1 MKNNPRKVLIKDS
14 ENCYLRSEDRLIVG
28 INLSNLVV
36 VETNDAILVSNKDS
50 TQEVKKTVQILNES
64 NLKEGKDNKKIFR
77 PWGSFTSSESGSSW
91 QVKRLEIKPKA
102 IISLQMHNK
111 RSEHCVIVDGTAKV
125 EIDGKTSIL
134 RKNES
139 TYIPLGTKHRLS
151 NPFET
156 PLILIEVQSGSYL
169 GEDDIIRFEDIYGR
183 SS

>member
-1 MKNNPRKVLIKDS
+1 M
-14 ENCYLRSEDRLIVG
+14 
-28 INLSNLVV
+28 
-36 VETNDAILVSNKDS
+36 
-50 TQEVKKTVQILNES
+50 
-64 NLKEGKDNKKIFR
+64 
-77 PWGSFTSSESGSSW
+77 GSFKAESGSSW

-102 IISLQMHNK
+102 NIYRCIK
-111 RSEHCVIVDGTAKV
+111 KIEHWVIAEGTAKV

-169 GEDDIIRFEDIYGR
+169 VKMTLSDSRIFMG
-183 SS
+183 SSKVI

>member
-1 MKNNPRKVLIKDS
+1 
-14 ENCYLRSEDRLIVG
+14 
-28 INLSNLVV
+28 
-36 VETNDAILVSNKDS
+36 
-50 TQEVKKTVQILNES
+50 
-64 NLKEGKDNKKIFR
+64 
-77 PWGSFTSSESGSSW
+77 
-91 QVKRLEIKPKA
+91 
-102 IISLQMHNK
+102 MHNK
-111 RSEHCVIVDGTAKV
+111 RSEHWVIVDGTAKV